1 MNDESKRIIIYDN
14 TVYEL
19 SEEQF
24 ERLVE
29 VKEEANNLP
38 FAGELHVEEH
48 LNFNINQFKYLGEID
63 IDFDKT
69 YSQPIK

>member
-1 MNDESKRIIIYDN
+1 MDDESKSIIIYDN

-29 VKEEANNLP
+29 IKEEAKNLP
-38 FAGELHVEEH
+38 FAGDLHIEEH
-48 LNFNINQFKYLGEID
+48 LNFNIDQYKSLGEID
-63 IDFDKT
+63 IDFDE
-69 YSQPIK
+69 SLS

>member
-19 SEEQF
+19 LEEQF

-38 FAGELHVEEH
+38 FAGELHVEEQ
-48 LNFNINQFKYLGEID
+48 LNFNIDQYKSLGEID
-63 IDFDKT
+63 IDFDET